1 MGDLALLH
9 DLNSLAMLRG
19 RPATVVA
26 LNNDGGGIFS
36 FLPVSRHETFFEPF
50 FGTPQ
55 GVGFESAAR
64 MFGLDYQ
71 KPETAGGFLAAYR
84 KAISGQGPS
93 LIEVRTDREENVAVH
108 RRLLEDVAAG
118 IGEL

>member
-19 RPATVVA
+19 LPITVVV

-36 FLPVSRHETFFEPF
+36 FLPVSRHEDFFEPF

-55 GVGFESAAR
+55 GVEFGDAAK
-64 MFGLDYQ
+64 MFGLDY
-71 KPETAGGFLAAYR
+71 KCPETAEEFLAAYR
-84 KAISGQGPS
+84 AARSRNGPA
-93 LIEVRTDREENVAVH
+93 LIEVRTDREGNVAAH
-108 RRLLEDVAAG
+108 RELLEKVATAVREG
-118 IGEL
+118 